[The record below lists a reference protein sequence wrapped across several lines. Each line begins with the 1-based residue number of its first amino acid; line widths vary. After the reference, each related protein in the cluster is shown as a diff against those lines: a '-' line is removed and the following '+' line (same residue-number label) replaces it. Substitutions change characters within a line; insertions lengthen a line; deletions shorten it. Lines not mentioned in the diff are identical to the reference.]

1 MIQEVRV
8 SFKDR
13 EFDVRGQSLTQEV
26 QRNLQSTGLVVNTEQ
41 VYYLQGVKKADAI
54 ALARACLCE
63 PLTQNFIVNPRDS
76 HAIPTALEI
85 GFKSGVMNPQ
95 ATSILKAA
103 RLLGIDLKAVD
114 TATAYHFPQGTGLET
129 ILQVVRPHGLI
140 ERIITERP
148 KSLLVEAE
156 PDLER
161 GDTVRMTHL
170 SDGEYQTLRHDRSY
184 TSEGKLQAMVEYFER
199 EGRDPTICEVE
210 AIEGRWSEHCFH
222 ETFKAKVVVDGVE
235 KPPLFQRI
243 TETAK
248 KYFGDKVISAFADN
262 SGVIEFFDGQAI
274 CAKVETHNSPCALE
288 PYGGAMT
295 GSGGVFRD
303 ILGTGQG
310 AKVIVSTDMFCFA
323 PPDMDPQKLPDG
335 CLPPE
340 YLLRRV
346 VAGVRDYGNPVGIP
360 TNNGS
365 IHFDESFRAKPTVI
379 VGGYGIIPESRAQ
392 KGQARQGDV
401 VVTIGGRTGKDG
413 IHGATFS
420 SRELR
425 QDSVVQD
432 AHAVQ
437 IGNPIEEKRVI
448 DAVLEARDLDLIR
461 ALTDCGAAGFSSAI
475 GEMGEEV
482 GVEVDIKKAPLKY
495 QGLLPWEIW
504 MSESQERMILAV
516 DPNNLDRLMKVC
528 QRHNVEAVALG
539 DFTGNNRL
547 VVKYGDKIIADLDYG
562 FLKHGLAQRIIE
574 AHWQK
579 EITVEPEPSEPID
592 WVMAIEKVLS
602 DWSVCSKEAVVRQY
616 DHGVQGTNALMPFSG
631 EFDDAPND
639 GVVITP
645 ILGKTYGM
653 VVAHGLNPS
662 MMAINPYFGSIWAIS
677 EAMANYVSSGGDP
690 KEAAWINNYIWAV
703 IHQKTMGSLDRAVD
717 AVCDAM
723 DAFKIPVISGKDSLS
738 SSYRSYTSGEVI
750 EINPVLCMSVFGRIE
765 DVRKTPSADIKKP
778 GSTLCLVGRLSE
790 NMGGTTYY
798 KNLGLKG
805 NDVPVMD
812 LNLIPQVME
821 AVHSAVDQG
830 QVLACHDISEGGV
843 VTAIA
848 EMCFGG
854 DCGVQ
859 INVIEVDGR
868 ADKFLFNETAG
879 CFIVELDDEEAAKR
893 LFAGVPYQVIGKT
906 TEDKQITAERNG
918 NQLFSIPVDQLKQTW
933 KRPMEGIFG

>member
-1 MIQEVRV
+1 MIQEIRV

-13 EFDVRGQSLTQEV
+13 EFDVHGQSL
-26 QRNLQSTGLVVNTEQ
+26 SSGLVVDTEHI
-41 VYYLQGVKKADAI
+41 YYLQGVKKIEAVV
-54 ALARACLCE
+54 LARACLCE
-63 PLTQNFIVNPRDS
+63 PLTQTFIVNPPDAHES
-76 HAIPTALEI
+76 PATLEI

-95 ATSILKAA
+95 AASILKAA
-103 RLLGIDLKAVD
+103 RLLGIDLEAVD

-129 ILQVVRPHGLI
+129 MFQVVRPHGLI
-140 ERIITERP
+140 ERVITKRP
-148 KSLLVEAE
+148 KSLLIKAE
-156 PDLER
+156 SDLELA
-161 GDTVRMTHL
+161 DIVRMTHL

-184 TSEGKLQAMVEYFER
+184 TSEGKLKAMIGYFEKER
-199 EGRDPTICEVE
+199 RDPTVCEVE
-210 AIEGRWSEHCFH
+210 AIEGRWSEHCGH
-222 ETFKAKVVVDGVE
+222 ETFNAKVLVDGVE
-235 KPPLFQRI
+235 KPPFISRI
-243 TETAK
+243 KEASRRNSS
-248 KYFGDKVISAFADN
+248 DKVVSAFVDN
-262 SGVIEFFDGQAI
+262 SGVIRFFEDQAI

-323 PPDMDPQKLPDG
+323 PPDMDLKNLPEG

-360 TNNGS
+360 TSNGS

-392 KGQARQGDV
+392 KGQARVGDI

-448 DAVLEARDLDLIR
+448 DAVLEARDLDLVR
-461 ALTDCGAAGFSSAI
+461 AITDCGAAGFSSAI
-475 GEMGEEV
+475 GEMGERV

-504 MSESQERMILAV
+504 MSESQERMILAA
-516 DPNNLDRLMKVC
+516 DPNNLDRLMEVC
-528 QRHNVEAVALG
+528 QRHNVEATALG
-539 DFTGNNRL
+539 NFTGNNRL
-547 VVKYGDKIIADLDYG
+547 IVRYGDKTIADLDYD
-562 FLKHGLAQRIIE
+562 FLQHGLPQRTIE

-579 EITVEPEPSEPID
+579 DIVEEVEPQEPAD
-592 WVMAIEKVLS
+592 WTRAIEAVLA
-602 DWSVCSKEAVVRQY
+602 DWSVCSKEPVVRQY
-616 DHGVQGTNALMPFSG
+616 DHGVQGTNALMPYSG
-631 EFDDAPND
+631 EFDDGPND
-639 GVVITP
+639 GVVVSP
-645 ILGKTYGM
+645 ILGKPYGM

-662 MMAINPYFGSIWAIS
+662 MMAIDPYFGSLWAIS

-690 KEAAWINNYIWAV
+690 KEAAWINNYIWPV
-703 IHQKTMGSLDRAVD
+703 IHRDTMGSLDRAVD

-723 DAFKIPVISGKDSLS
+723 DAFGVPVISGKDSLS
-738 SSYRSYTSGEVI
+738 SSYRSYTTGEVI
-750 EINPVLCMSVFGRIE
+750 EINPVLCLSVFGKIE
-765 DVRKTPSADIKKP
+765 DVRKTPSTDIKKK
-778 GSTLCLVGRLSE
+778 GSTLALVGQLSK

-798 KNLGLKG
+798 KSLGLRG
-805 NDVPVMD
+805 NDLPVMD
-812 LNLIPQVME
+812 LNLIPQIMQSVHE
-821 AVHSAVDQG
+821 AIKTG

-843 VTAIA
+843 VAAIS

-854 DCGVQ
+854 DCGVE
-859 INVIEVDGR
+859 ISLTELVDGR
-868 ADKFLFNETAG
+868 VDKFLFNETAG
-879 CFIVELDDEEAAKR
+879 CFIVELEDEAMVDQ
-893 LFAGVPYQVIGKT
+893 LFGGVPHQVIGRT
-906 TEDKQITAERNG
+906 TDQKRIMAQKDGQE
-918 NQLFSIPVDQLKQTW
+918 LFSISTDQLKQVW
-933 KRPMEGIFG
+933 KRPMEEIFR